1 MFSRGARWFHQ
12 GVGVCRAGRRGG
24 AVAISAQPR
33 CVPCTLPPGSPMG
46 SLVQQS
52 QVESSS
58 VVPAEHLSK
67 SPKREHRQSGFAP
80 QPLPSGW
87 QLLHGSQ
94 EADLNLFLG
103 VVLFPTLLNKTKSG
117 PGKLKAPFHFSFQL
131 HMKIIPGT
139 ARGAQKEQLEDGE
152 TWE

>member
-1 MFSRGARWFHQ
+1 M
-12 GVGVCRAGRRGG
+12 
-24 AVAISAQPR
+24 
-33 CVPCTLPPGSPMG
+33 
-46 SLVQQS
+46 
-52 QVESSS
+52 
-58 VVPAEHLSK
+58 VPAEHSSK
-67 SPKREHRQSGFAP
+67 SPKSEHCLSGFAL
-80 QPLPSGW
+80 QPLTSDW
-87 QLLHGSQ
+87 RLLHGSQ

-103 VVLFPTLLNKTKSG
+103 VVLFPALLNKTKPG